1 LKQALLTCAGIYQKF
16 FLDWIMKTI
25 LISAVKLY
33 KYLISP
39 VLPGS
44 CRFSPSCSEYSID
57 AINRYGAVKGAY
69 LSVRRIARC
78 HPFHPGGF
86 DPVK

>member
-1 LKQALLTCAGIYQKF
+1 MKVLLIAI
-16 FLDWIMKTI
+16 
-25 LISAVKLY
+25 VKLY

-44 CRFSPSCSEYSID
+44 CRFIPSCSEYSIE
-57 AINRYGAVKGAY
+57 ALRKYGALKGSY
-69 LSVRRIARC
+69 LSVRRVARC
-78 HPFHPGGF
+78 NPLHPGGF

>member
-1 LKQALLTCAGIYQKF
+1 MKILLIV
-16 FLDWIMKTI
+16 I
-25 LISAVKLY
+25 VRLY

-39 VLPGS
+39 LLPGS
-44 CRFSPSCSEYSID
+44 CRFAPSCSEYSIE
-57 AINRYGAVKGAY
+57 ALKKYGAVKGSY
-69 LSVRRIARC
+69 LAIRRVARC